1 MTTTIDL
8 VAGVDE
14 VGIGALAGPVVAAV
28 VILGPNCVID
38 GITDSKKI
46 SGKKRESLATEI
58 KNLALDWAIG
68 LSSIEEIDSLNV
80 LKASH
85 LAMQRAVNH
94 LIQKPTL
101 VLVDG
106 DKAPEFAFRTESIV
120 KGDQKIKEIGAA
132 SILAKVSR
140 DALMKDFG
148 MKYPDYGFDQH
159 KGYPTREHIKKLRL
173 NGPCVLHRKSFAPV
187 KNWNIT
193 TR

>member
-8 VAGVDE
+8 VGGVDE

-58 KNLALDWAIG
+58 KDLALDWAIG

-85 LAMQRAVNH
+85 LAMQRAVND
-94 LIQKPTL
+94 LIQKP
-101 VLVDG
+101 
-106 DKAPEFAFRTESIV
+106 S
-120 KGDQKIKEIGAA
+120 
-132 SILAKVSR
+132 
-140 DALMKDFG
+140 
-148 MKYPDYGFDQH
+148 
-159 KGYPTREHIKKLRL
+159 
-173 NGPCVLHRKSFAPV
+173 
-187 KNWNIT
+187 
-193 TR
+193 

>member
-1 MTTTIDL
+1 MTTTVDL

-58 KNLALDWAIG
+58 KDLALDWAIG

-85 LAMQRAVNH
+85 LAMQRAVND
-94 LIQKPTL
+94 LIQKPSI

-106 DKAPEFAFRTESIV
+106 DKAPEFAFRTDAIV
-120 KGDQKIKEIGAA
+120 KGDQKIKEIESFYRRQGRGVG
-132 SILAKVSR
+132 L
-140 DALMKDFG
+140 D
-148 MKYPDYGFDQH
+148 
-159 KGYPTREHIKKLRL
+159 IKESDW
-173 NGPCVLHRKSFAPV
+173 NGL
-187 KNWNIT
+187 
-193 TR
+193 

>member
-1 MTTTIDL
+1 MTRTIDL

-46 SGKKRESLATEI
+46 SGKKRESLATKI
-58 KNLALDWAIG
+58 KDLALDWAIG

-85 LAMQRAVNH
+85 LAMQRAVNN
-94 LIQKPTL
+94 LIQKPSMI
-101 VLVDG
+101 LVDG
-106 DKAPEFAFRTESIV
+106 DKVPEFAFRTESIV

-148 MKYPDYGFDQH
+148 TKYPDYGFDQH

-173 NGPCVLHRKSFAPV
+173 NGPCALHRKSFAPV